1 MAAVKEVEFWKLQDA
16 FNRLDEYAAHFRAVG
31 NAKAIGEY
39 SARYLS
45 LPDVSKR
52 LCAVLPDVKLIVAL
66 RNPME
71 QVTSNFWHLH
81 RQRFNLHPGER
92 VPQNLAEA
100 LANDSHRE
108 ILLSPARYGSHLE
121 RYYSVF
127 PREQIHVICFDDI
140 VKKPRDVLG
149 KLFVFLE
156 VNPTFEPPSFHE
168 CGSKVRKGTSPK
180 SARSARIHERV
191 YGGLVDRIYNPLKRV
206 IGVRRAAKIK
216 ETLRV
221 RHIMERIFMR
231 KGYPPPSGLEVTALR
246 MEFREEIT
254 KFKDL
259 TGLSLSG
266 WE

>member
-1 MAAVKEVEFWKLQDA
+1 M
-16 FNRLDEYAAHFRAVG
+16 
-31 NAKAIGEY
+31 
-39 SARYLS
+39 
-45 LPDVSKR
+45 
-52 LCAVLPDVKLIVAL
+52 KLIVAL
-66 RNPME
+66 RNPIE

-100 LANDSHRE
+100 LANDSRRE

-121 RYYSVF
+121 RYYSVLLGITRYYSVLLGITRYYSIL
-127 PREQIHVICFDDI
+127 PSEQIHVICFDDI
-140 VKKPRDVLG
+140 VKKPRNVLG
-149 KLFVFLE
+149 HLFVFLE
-156 VNPTFEPPSFHE
+156 VDPTFEPPSLHE

-180 SARSARIHERV
+180 NARSARIHERV

-221 RHIMERIFMR
+221 RHMMERIFMR

-254 KFKDL
+254 KLKDL

-266 WE
+266 RE